1 LQVESTSLTNQGRV
15 DVGPEWNPWGDAET
29 SSSGESEDDD
39 DSEAS
44 TEDEVAHRNGST
56 GSVGERM
63 HRFAK
68 ANAGDESA
76 SDFE

>member
-1 LQVESTSLTNQGRV
+1 MQVESTSLTNQGRV
-15 DVGPEWNPWGDAET
+15 DVGPEWDLWGDAET
-29 SSSGESEDDD
+29 SSSGESEDNE

-44 TEDEVAHRNGST
+44 TEDERAHRGGS
-56 GSVGERM
+56 SMSERM
-63 HRFAK
+63 HKFTN